1 MRTRLYLA
9 VSACLC
15 SSLCLADEPTSLFN
29 GEDLSGWTVVSAEEN
44 TKAEDVWTVKDGVL
58 VCAGQPIGYLR
69 TDDSYSD
76 YTLTLKWRFPEG
88 TQGGNSGVLVHT
100 TDPGAIGVWPKSI
113 EVQLNSGDAGDFW
126 VIGTELKVEDEESR
140 KMGRRHLNLTDD
152 SEKAIG
158 EWNEMVVV
166 CKGDTIT
173 VTVNGDLV
181 NEATNCSASA
191 GAISLQSEGAPIEFK
206 DIELT
211 PLDSES

>member
-1 MRTRLYLA
+1 MTARLFMA
-9 VSACLC
+9 VSAFLC
-15 SSLCLADEPTSLFN
+15 SSVCLADEPTSLFN

-69 TDDSYSD
+69 TNESYSD
-76 YTLTLKWRFPEG
+76 YTLTLQWRFPEG
-88 TQGGNSGVLVHT
+88 SQGGNSGVLVHT

-140 KMGRRHLNLTDD
+140 KMGRRHLNLTDG
-152 SEKAIG
+152 SEKPIG
-158 EWNEMVVV
+158 EWNQMVVV

-181 NEATNCSASA
+181 NEATDCSATE
-191 GAISLQSEGAPIEFK
+191 GAISLQSEGVPIEFK
-206 DIELT
+206 EITIAPIDGQ
-211 PLDSES
+211 S